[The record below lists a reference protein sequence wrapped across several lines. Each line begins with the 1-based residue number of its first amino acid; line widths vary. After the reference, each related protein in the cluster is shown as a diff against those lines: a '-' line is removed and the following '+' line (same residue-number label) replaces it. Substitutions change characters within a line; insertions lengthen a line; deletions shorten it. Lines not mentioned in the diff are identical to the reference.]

1 LCLVCAHVDWRL
13 VPPTGG
19 YGTRVP
25 RLARFRCSMASP
37 RSPSRRICVSVTR
50 QDLARFGSKL
60 SWLHESTSV
69 RLASAASGRALA
81 TAVVARGGGGSG
93 APCSR
98 RSASNFIIVCFLP
111 STMDGTVLSST
122 PPRSDARSL
131 ERNGKRRTTA
141 HATCFISPMFSPC
154 VITSEDWHH
163 VISKVPSRPCGSQ
176 GVAARA
182 CIEMP
187 LEVPSHAPIAPRTW
201 RHWR

>member
-81 TAVVARGGGGSG
+81 TGVVRSRVGGGSG

-131 ERNGKRRTTA
+131 ERNGKRRTRHLFHFT
-141 HATCFISPMFSPC
+141 HVFTVC
-154 VITSEDWHH
+154 HH
-163 VISKVPSRPCGSQ
+163 VRRLAPCHFQSAL
-176 GVAARA
+176 AALRL
-182 CIEMP
+182 P
-187 LEVPSHAPIAPRTW
+187 GRRSTRLH
-201 RHWR
+201 

>member
-69 RLASAASGRALA
+69 WLASAVR
-81 TAVVARGGGGSG
+81 VVLWR
-93 APCSR
+93 
-98 RSASNFIIVCFLP
+98 LP
-111 STMDGTVLSST
+111 SSRVGGAGRVPPAPAGLLVTLLSYVFSHQPWMVPYFLA
-122 PPRSDARSL
+122 PPRAQTHARS
-131 ERNGKRRTTA
+131 NGTANAA

-154 VITSEDWHH
+154 VITWSEDWHH